1 MKAFYKD
8 RFKNK
13 VMLITGAARGIGR
26 ATALRAAREGAH
38 LALVDR
44 REDDGLETL
53 AEVRAAGGEA
63 VFMLLDLA
71 VEESASLMVRQA
83 VARFGRLDIAV
94 NNAGVKGA
102 LIPAHELTREGM
114 EQALADNFLSVFSS
128 CKYEVRQFLRQGDGG
143 VIVNNASVGG
153 LVSVPGNPAYVA
165 AKHAVNGLTKS
176 LALDYAAHGIR
187 ANSVNPATTHTP
199 MFEEAAA
206 LARRRMEEA
215 AREGVDP
222 RAVPHA
228 AGQKR
233 QSLLN
238 RELTAEEQA
247 ASILFL
253 ASDDASHMTG
263 ATVAT
268 DGGWTAF

>member
-13 VMLITGAARGIGR
+13 VMVITGAARGIGR
-26 ATALRAAREGAH
+26 ATALRAAREGAR

-44 REDDGLETL
+44 REAEGLETL

-71 VEESASLMVRQA
+71 VEESASLMVRQTA
-83 VARFGRLDIAV
+83 ARYGRLDIAV
-94 NNAGVKGA
+94 NNAGVKGG
-102 LIPAHELTREGM
+102 LVLAHELSREDM
-114 EQALADNFLSVFSS
+114 ERALADNFLSVFYS
-128 CKYEVRQFLRQGDGG
+128 CKYELRQFLRQGDGG
-143 VIVNNASVGG
+143 VIVNNSSIGG
-153 LVSVPGNPAYVA
+153 LTGVPGNPAYVA
-165 AKHAVNGLTKS
+165 AKHAVNGLTRS
-176 LALDYAAHGIR
+176 VALDYAAHGIR
-187 ANSVNPATTHTP
+187 INSVNPATTRTP

-206 LARRRMEEA
+206 LARQRMEEA

-222 RAVPHA
+222 RSAPHA
-228 AGQKR
+228 GALKR
-233 QSLLN
+233 QSLLG

-263 ATVAT
+263 AIVPT

>member
-8 RFKNK
+8 RFQNK
-13 VMLITGAARGIGR
+13 VMLITGAARGIGQ
-26 ATALRAAREGAH
+26 ATALRAAREGAR
-38 LALVDR
+38 LILVDK
-44 REDDGLETL
+44 REAEGLETL

-63 VFMLLDLA
+63 VFMLLDLS
-71 VEESASLMVRQA
+71 VEESASLMVRHA
-83 VARFGRLDIAV
+83 AAHFGRLDIAV
-94 NNAGVKGA
+94 NNAGMRGD
-102 LIPAHELTREGM
+102 LLPAHDLSREDM
-114 EQALADNFLSVFSS
+114 EHCLADNFLSVFYA
-128 CKYEVRQFLRQGDGG
+128 CKYELRQFLHQGDGG
-143 VIVNNASVGG
+143 VIVNNGSIGG
-153 LVSVPGNPAYVA
+153 LTGLPGNPAYVA

-176 LALDYAAHGIR
+176 LAVDYASHDIR
-187 ANSVNPATTHTP
+187 VNSVNPAATHTP

-206 LARRRMEEA
+206 LARRRMEEI

-222 RAVPHA
+222 RIVPHA
-228 AGQKR
+228 GALKR
-233 QSLLN
+233 KTLLG

-263 ATVAT
+263 SVVVT

>member
-71 VEESASLMVRQA
+71 VEESSSLMVRQA

-114 EQALADNFLSVFSS
+114 EQALADNFLSVFYS

-143 VIVNNASVGG
+143 VIVNNASIGG

>member
-71 VEESASLMVRQA
+71 VEESSSLMVRQA

-114 EQALADNFLSVFSS
+114 EQALADNFLSVFYS